1 MFIITHDLEAA
12 LICDKTAILREG
24 KLLAFDSPQNLINS
38 LPSQGLVVR
47 FTIEDLNEIKIESI
61 QKFKPIKNLLRAGNE
76 IVEILMEDFEEN
88 LPKLIQF
95 LINNGIKINSMSR
108 DIATFRRYFQIRIQ
122 EEESKE
128 KEYKDKEGL
137 FGDEN
142 LLES

>member
-24 KLLAFDSPQNLINS
+24 
-38 LPSQGLVVR
+38 
-47 FTIEDLNEIKIESI
+47 
-61 QKFKPIKNLLRAGNE
+61 KPIKNLLRAGNE